1 MVALAGEKGERGRR
15 MKERRKYKV
24 GEGDGYFWDWE
35 AFNFKFVWWV
45 HRESGCGEENEGYV

>member
-1 MVALAGEKGERGRR
+1 MALAGEKGERGR

-24 GEGDGYFWDWE
+24 GEGDGYFWDWG

-45 HRESGCGEENEGYV
+45 HRESGCGEENEWYV